1 MATVPWAL
9 MGSRRVPLAIA
20 LAAVAVASGAVTC
33 GLLSSGDQSEL
44 ETMAGHG
51 LGFEIFLG
59 ILAFAGAA
67 LSPGSAWERLG
78 LRPGRL
84 SAGQTVLLV
93 LGTLGASLALDG
105 LLDLTGLKEQGSLG
119 EFTRLIAGIRGRALL
134 LSLLA
139 FGLAPGISEELLCR
153 GLLQR
158 GLVRRL
164 GAPVGILLASAIFGA
179 LHVDPIHAA
188 SAVALGLYLGIAS
201 HLAGGIRASIACHI
215 VNNLVALGTGTFLPG
230 ADAGGLP
237 AIGAGG
243 GTALVALWLVWR
255 LAGSPPPLSEDGGD
269 DANSPGSEDEAPD
282 PSFRGTA

>member
-1 MATVPWAL
+1 

-20 LAAVAVASGAVTC
+20 LAALAVAGGAVTC
-33 GLLSSGDQSEL
+33 DLLSSEDPSSL

-78 LRPGRL
+78 LRRGRL
-84 SAGQTVLLV
+84 SAGQTALLI
-93 LGTLGASLALDG
+93 LGALGASLALDG
-105 LLDLTGLKEQGSLG
+105 LLDLTGLKEQGTLG
-119 EFTRLIAGIRGRALL
+119 EFARRIAGIRGPALL

-164 GAPVGILLASAIFGA
+164 GAPVGILLASVIFGA

-188 SAVALGLYLGIAS
+188 SAAALGLYLGIAS
-201 HLAGGIRASIACHI
+201 HLAGGIRASIACHT
-215 VNNLVALGTGTFLPG
+215 VNNLVALGTGAFLPG
-230 ADAGGLP
+230 LDAGGLS
-237 AIGAGG
+237 AVGAGG
-243 GTALVALWLVWR
+243 GAALGALWLVRR
-255 LAGSPPPLSEDGGD
+255 LAGSPSPVSLAGGDGG
-269 DANSPGSEDEAPD
+269 SGPETEGEAP
-282 PSFRGTA
+282 